1 LQTKVQD
8 VGLGEWN
15 ITTSYDSR
23 QNLAIRSLSDAA
35 HCWCYPRD
43 VDVLTLCADE
53 VIDVMNVLFLPF

>member
-43 VDVLTLCADE
+43 VDVL
-53 VIDVMNVLFLPF
+53 